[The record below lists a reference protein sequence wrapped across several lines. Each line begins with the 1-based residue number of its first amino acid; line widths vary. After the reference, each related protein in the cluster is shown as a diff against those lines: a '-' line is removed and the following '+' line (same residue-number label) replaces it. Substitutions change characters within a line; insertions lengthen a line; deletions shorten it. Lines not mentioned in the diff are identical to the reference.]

1 MHQVPHAIKAQKNVF
16 WILETVLRQLPP
28 LVLPCP
34 LPEALK
40 HHSEKGPAPRD
51 RTGPGLAWRAGGHMC
66 ARQRGPPVCSAATA
80 AADPPHPEAPD
91 PHRPSRAQMHPSSRQ
106 DHPSQLCHLP
116 CQAGHRPQQG
126 EGLAGCRC
134 RPHAG
139 LLDAAAHTLACPAFE
154 GPAAARG
161 DSWCRAEQPRQT
173 PGSRHPCGRVRQ
185 LPIRTTGRAAPDQGP
200 AACRQQCVWG
210 PRGGPPGPSTIPVE
224 SHEAKLLSPEHGIG
238 PRRPR
243 GLGSTP
249 LGPRRQLCSAGAPGP
264 GPHGCP
270 ARHSHWPM
278 WGQSNPP

>member
-1 MHQVPHAIKAQKNVF
+1 MVYVYMALPFKEGNKEFMVRIYEATLRSQELILVPQHI
-16 WILETVLRQLPP
+16 
-28 LVLPCP
+28 
-34 LPEALK
+34 
-40 HHSEKGPAPRD
+40 S
-51 RTGPGLAWRAGGHMC
+51 
-66 ARQRGPPVCSAATA
+66 
-80 AADPPHPEAPD
+80 
-91 PHRPSRAQMHPSSRQ
+91 
-106 DHPSQLCHLP
+106 
-116 CQAGHRPQQG
+116 
-126 EGLAGCRC
+126 CRC

-185 LPIRTTGRAAPDQGP
+185 LPIRTTGRAVPDQGP
-200 AACRQQCVWG
+200 VACRQQCVWG